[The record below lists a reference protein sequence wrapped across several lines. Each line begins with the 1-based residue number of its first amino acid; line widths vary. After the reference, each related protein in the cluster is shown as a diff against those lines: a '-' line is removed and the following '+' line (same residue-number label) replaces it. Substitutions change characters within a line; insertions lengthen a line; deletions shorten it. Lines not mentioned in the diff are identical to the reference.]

1 VGRGESRGGSIQ
13 GRARRA
19 GRAGAARS
27 LLPPHSWLLS
37 PSLGRW
43 LLLLSWLL
51 RWLLRWRFTHLLLSM
66 MCIKGW
72 QGDAIPLAD
81 IACNALALRTPAT
94 LQVH

>member
-1 VGRGESRGGSIQ
+1 M
-13 GRARRA
+13 
-19 GRAGAARS
+19 
-27 LLPPHSWLLS
+27 
-37 PSLGRW
+37 
-43 LLLLSWLL
+43 LLLSWLL